1 MLVRVFLHV
10 LDLELADAYSLDR
23 SREVFA
29 LTANLL
35 FELSIR
41 SLYVVFPEQATLIQ
55 LSVANF
61 EGAEPAT

>member
-10 LDLELADAYSLDR
+10 FDLELADAYSLDR

-41 SLYVVFPEQATLIQ
+41 SLYVVFLEQATLIQ
-55 LSVANF
+55 LSIAQF
-61 EGAEPAT
+61 EGAEPTT